1 MRPLTFHV
9 QELVQPH
16 FLRRDKV
23 TVFGM
28 GGKGGGGLEGE
39 KSSGGGGGGGSSSS
53 SSSSSSSITAQ
64 PAERVQALQLTAT
77 KREWTVRHT
86 RLPQSIIV
94 TLAHALHSQ

>member
-39 KSSGGGGGGGSSSS
+39 KSSGGGGGG
-53 SSSSSSSITAQ
+53 SSSSSSITAQ

>member
-39 KSSGGGGGGGSSSS
+39 KSSGGGGG